1 MNARKQVLVV
11 LTALMVVCSGGAMV
25 TAASGSGAVDS
36 GDTTG
41 DGEYDSANET
51 ESDETTTDDAGADE
65 NDTEPVVDEDQA
77 TTDNDTGLE
86 EDAAGQQSAYV
97 TFEDQETDGQTVVVE
112 NVTLASGGFV
122 TIHDS
127 SLLVGDVFESVIGT
141 SAYLEAGTHEQVEV
155 TLDEPLE
162 EDETLIA
169 MPHRDTNDNETYD
182 FVESEG
188 AADGPYLTADD
199 EPVTDDAVV
208 SVGAADE
215 EPVAE
220 EPAEEDNETVVD
232 DEPVEED
239 NETVGDSEP
248 VEEDNETVGDD
259 EPVEEDNET
268 VGDDE
273 PVEEDNETVGDDE
286 PVEEDNE
293 TVVDDEP
300 VEEDNET
307 VGDDEPVEEDNE
319 TVVDEPADEDEDVVD
334 EPAMDDGLTINV
346 VIEQLTVIVGE
357 NGDGLEMNGE
367 MDAGDEQADDGAT
380 VDENETDTDDE
391 TESDTTDD
399 GTAADV
405 AGLLG
410 DGDISLE
417 QVTIT
422 VDVEN
427 IEIQS
432 ASDAPSQGDGAGDDP
447 DTETDDTAAGTDDAA
462 DGDDGAVADD
472 GDQQGDQIQVTIEEA
487 TVNVNLGGMDEQ
499 PVEDEPAE
507 DEEPVEEEPTEN
519 NETED
524 DLEPIEDEPADNE
537 TEDNETE
544 DDLEPI
550 EDEPADN
557 ETEDNETEEEPVDN
571 ETEPAAGFEVSNL
584 DAPASA
590 EVGDTITVTATI
602 ENPSD
607 EERTETAQFRL
618 DGDLVDEQNVTLEG
632 DESDD
637 VEFEVDTS
645 DLAAGDYIHMIL
657 ADQTGEVATLELT
670 EATDDTETDDTELED
685 GEDGLGND
693 TDTNETADNGTDD
706 GLENDTDEEPA
717 LVGA

>member
-36 GDTTG
+36 GDTAS

-51 ESDETTTDDAGADE
+51 DGDESTTDETVADE
-65 NDTEPVVDEDQA
+65 DETAVGDDDGEMA
-77 TTDNDTGLE
+77 DNETGLE

-169 MPHRDTNDNETYD
+169 MPHRDTNDNEGYD

-232 DEPVEED
+232 EEPVEED
-239 NETVGDSEP
+239 NETIV
-248 VEEDNETVGDD
+248 D
-259 EPVEEDNET
+259 E
-268 VGDDE
+268 
-273 PVEEDNETVGDDE
+273 
-286 PVEEDNE
+286 
-293 TVVDDEP
+293 
-300 VEEDNET
+300 
-307 VGDDEPVEEDNE
+307 
-319 TVVDEPADEDEDVVD
+319 EPADEDEDVVDD

-357 NGDGLEMNGE
+357 NGDDLGMDGE
-367 MDAGDEQADDGAT
+367 TDAGDEDEQADDGAT
-380 VDENETDTDDE
+380 VDGNETATDDGAVDSDDGMADDE
-391 TESDTTDD
+391 TETGDETT
-399 GTAADV
+399 ADA

-410 DGDISLE
+410 NGDLSFE
-417 QVTIT
+417 QVTVT

-432 ASDAPSQGDGAGDDP
+432 ASDDPSHDDGTGDDLDTETN
-447 DTETDDTAAGTDDAA
+447 DTETDTDDAA
-462 DGDDGAVADD
+462 DGVDNGDDGAVEDD

-487 TVNVNLGGMDEQ
+487 TVYVNLGDMDEQ
-499 PVEDEPAE
+499 PVEEEPVE
-507 DEEPVEEEPTEN
+507 DEEPVEEEPTED
-519 NETED
+519 NETDD
-524 DLEPIEDEPADNE
+524 DLEPIEDEPTEDNETDDNETDDGLEPIEDEPTEDNE
-537 TEDNETE
+537 TEDNET
-544 DDLEPI
+544 DDGLEPI
-550 EDEPADN
+550 EDEP
-557 ETEDNETEEEPVDN
+557 TDNETEEEPIDN
-571 ETEPAAGFEVSNL
+571 ETEPAESFEVSNL

-590 EVGDTITVTATI
+590 EVGETITVTATI

-657 ADQTGEVATLELT
+657 TDEAGEVATLELT
-670 EATDDTETDDTELED
+670 EATDDTELED
-685 GEDGLGND
+685 GDDGLEND
-693 TDTNETADNGTDD
+693 TADNETADNGTDD
-706 GLENDTDEEPA
+706 GLENDTDEETA